1 MLFSI
6 KKKKNSLFIILL
18 MIAFLISLCSSAVY
32 ATTVAD
38 SSSFRKYFPAPNFT
52 LKTVDG
58 KNFDLENYK
67 EKQELLILYF
77 CNNKNEE
84 SVYGIEKLAKY
95 FEENI
100 VKKQYRIIM
109 INTTKDQKEE
119 DVTGIKVFWNSKKI
133 FFPILLDSQNEL
145 GNLYNIEV
153 LPTAIFLDKNL
164 VVKRV
169 YAGLISKQQNLMFQ
183 YISYFLDAKEKGTPQ
198 KDTKKDD
205 GCNDG
210 VCPPPPGY

>member
-1 MLFSI
+1 MIFSLSN
-6 KKKKNSLFIILL
+6 KKNILL
-18 MIAFLISLCSSAVY
+18 TVLLIIAFLVSFCSFAFASP
-32 ATTVAD
+32 
-38 SSSFRKYFPAPNFT
+38 FRTGFPAPGFT
-52 LKTVDG
+52 LKNLNGETF
-58 KNFDLENYK
+58 NLEDYQ
-67 EKQELLILYF
+67 EKQKLLILYF
-77 CNNKNEE
+77 CSNENE
-84 SVYGIEKLAKY
+84 DSVFGIKDLAEY
-95 FEENI
+95 FEG
-100 VKKQYRIIM
+100 RIINEKYQVIM

-119 DVTGIKVFWNSKKI
+119 DVAGIKEFWNSKKI
-133 FFPILLDSQNEL
+133 IFPILLDSQNEL

-169 YAGLISKQQNLMFQ
+169 YAGLISKQQNIMFQ

>member
-1 MLFSI
+1 MLFSV

-18 MIAFLISLCSSAVY
+18 MIAFLISLCLSAVY
-32 ATTVAD
+32 ATTITD
-38 SSSFRKYFPAPNFT
+38 SFSFRKYFPAPNFT

-67 EKQELLILYF
+67 GKQELLILYF

-100 VKKQYRIIM
+100 VKKQYQIIM

-119 DVTGIKVFWNSKKI
+119 DVTGIKEFWNSKKI

-145 GNLYNIEV
+145 SNLYNIEV

-169 YAGLISKQQNLMFQ
+169 YSGLISKQQNLMFQ
-183 YISYFLDAKEKGTPQ
+183 YISYFLDAKGTPQ

>member
-1 MLFSI
+1 MVFSM
-6 KKKKNSLFIILL
+6 KKKKNNLFIMLL
-18 MIAFLISLCSSAVY
+18 IIVFVFLISFYLSVY
-32 ATTVAD
+32 AA
-38 SSSFRKYFPAPNFT
+38 SSFRKYFPAPNFT

-67 EKQELLILYF
+67 GKQELLILYF
-77 CNNKNEE
+77 CNNENED

-100 VKKQYRIIM
+100 VKKQYQIIM

-119 DVTGIKVFWNSKKI
+119 DVTGIKEFWNSKKI

-145 GNLYNIEV
+145 SNLYNIEV
-153 LPTAIFLDKNL
+153 LPTAIFLNKNL

-169 YAGLISKQQNLMFQ
+169 YSGLISKQQNLMFQ
-183 YISYFLDAKEKGTPQ
+183 YISYFLDAKGTPQ